1 MKIDTGSVI
10 KIICKGNIIENGV
23 VLEYNKDQMVLELID
38 KSLVIIL
45 NPQENIIAIK
55 MSKQETESSPRDRVF
70 VDAELKPHK
79 YERRE
84 DLRAASLA
92 ELHKMRAN
100 AERQKARELMNSFEL
115 NKLPEVSFG
124 YPSLKSLPKHTK
136 KKTR

>member
-23 VLEYNKDQMVLELID
+23 VIEYNKDQMVLELID
-38 KSLVIIL
+38 KSLLIIL

-70 VDAELKPHK
+70 VDTELKPHR

-100 AERQKARELMNSFEL
+100 AERQKARELMNSFEP

-136 KKTR
+136 KKT